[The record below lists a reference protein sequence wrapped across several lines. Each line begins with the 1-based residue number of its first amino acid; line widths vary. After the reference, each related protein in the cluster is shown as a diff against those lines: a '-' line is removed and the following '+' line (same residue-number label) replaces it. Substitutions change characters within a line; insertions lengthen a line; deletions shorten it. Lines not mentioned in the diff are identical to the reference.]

1 MESKTQKQIGV
12 YSFVQEETKV
22 VHQSGQG
29 FGAHDATFEQIS
41 KCPFLTS

>member
-12 YSFVQEETKV
+12 YSFVEEQTKV
-22 VHQSGQG
+22 VHQSTQR